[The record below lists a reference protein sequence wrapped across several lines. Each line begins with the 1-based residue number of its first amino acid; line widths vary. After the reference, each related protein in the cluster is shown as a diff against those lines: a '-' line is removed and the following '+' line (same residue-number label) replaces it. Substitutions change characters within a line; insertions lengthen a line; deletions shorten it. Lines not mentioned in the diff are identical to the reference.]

1 VARYHSSVPYRI
13 EYSPDAVNHL
23 RGLSASNQRMVV
35 DAVEVSGGIGD
46 AVGVKDRNVLRIGG
60 QEFPL

>member
-1 VARYHSSVPYRI
+1 
-13 EYSPDAVNHL
+13 
-23 RGLSASNQRMVV
+23 MVV